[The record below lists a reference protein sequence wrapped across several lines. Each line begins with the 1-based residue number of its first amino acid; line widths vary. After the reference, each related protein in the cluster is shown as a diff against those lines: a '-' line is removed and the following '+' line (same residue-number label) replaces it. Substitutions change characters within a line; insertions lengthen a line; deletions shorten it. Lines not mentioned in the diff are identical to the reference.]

1 MRIARRLRKVVF
13 WGIMLCLTSL
23 AGGLW
28 FAYLYWTDGKT
39 VARLIKQQS
48 VRFLPGSILEPGQV
62 TIGLSKGSVTLRH
75 VLLRQPID
83 GEFVPTLR
91 IPWLN
96 VQINSRKLA
105 HGDLEAAV
113 KEINVSQPALRLQQR
128 RDGTWNIQGLL
139 ADPWPVPLVE
149 NPPPIII
156 TNGTLELVAV
166 GEPSP
171 ASSVPSPIANPAS
184 PRPVVPARAA
194 AVLRDVSLKVE
205 GNGAAG
211 QFKFEGTGRGDL
223 FDRLS
228 LRGTVDLNTG
238 GITLGGDLAGL
249 TLSETLR
256 RRIPP
261 VLQPK
266 VKAMALNGGVVDL
279 ELSRFSF
286 DPSAAPTNRLHYQA
300 HARLRE
306 GVWECPK
313 LPFPLNDVS
322 AQVSLEDDVMTIKD
336 AQGSN
341 GRTSVRA
348 KGTLTLSD
356 PKQGPLNLS
365 VKLTD
370 LELDQRLRKHT
381 PPEHDE
387 LWDAFK
393 PSGKVDAL
401 LNVVRHRVGE
411 PVDLSATVDCRD
423 FAGEYRH
430 FRYPLDHLTGQI
442 KLEKKL
448 LTVDLKTLSVGG
460 RPLRIKGKIEDPGL
474 DAVVHLDIQG
484 DSVPIDDQLKNA
496 TSPDVRKVID
506 QFHPSG
512 LVKGHATVVRRPMVG
527 PKAPPEGLI
536 EINAEIEL
544 SERCEMKW
552 DGLPYPVRDL
562 KGLLEIHPDN
572 WVFKNMRGGNGQ
584 TKIYASGSIEKL
596 HRPKLPNGDDPLKVD
611 VRLEAQN
618 LPFISEL
625 RSALPPAWR
634 EKTWT
639 TINPSGACDVGAVVH
654 VEPGVENT
662 HIVIVP
668 RKESNVRLKI
678 QRPPQVNDPGGIIDL
693 PLENVLGRFVFDNG
707 LVTMTDVNFQFRGS
721 PVRFDHGS
729 VRVADSGQFEL
740 SVTDLWV
747 KAIRFDQDLRMKMP
761 LLMAQFARR
770 LDDGRTFMA
779 RGDLM
784 IGWSGKPGEPAWCR
798 WEKALAVFLDN
809 TIKTGIPIEH
819 IHGQIDNVSG
829 YSDGTVLRV
838 KGILNLVNV
847 VVLGQQITNVES
859 PFQVQDG
866 VAQLE
871 NVHAR
876 FLGGDILG
884 KGLISLDI
892 TPKYNLSMILSG
904 AQLEEYARTLNG
916 RQKYRGNIEAKF
928 DCYGL
933 GSDIRSLNG
942 GGEAHITQGDLGE
955 LPFMLRFATF
965 LKKNLT
971 LADTTR
977 NPGKTAFDSA
987 DVAFTIVQ
995 GVTNIDPIRF
1005 TGNAFSLLGRGTLDP
1020 QGNIDL
1026 KLNVLLGR
1034 DRFHIKGLS
1043 DVLREASGPFLMA
1056 HVWGTTTFP
1065 QYGLDFFPQLQ
1076 EMFKALGQGRQP

>member
-13 WGIMLCLTSL
+13 WGIMLCLSIL

-28 FAYLYWTDGKT
+28 CAYLYFTDGET
-39 VARLIKQQS
+39 ARRLIIQQS
-48 VRFLPGSILEPGQV
+48 VRFLPRSILDPGRV
-62 TIGLSKGSVTLRH
+62 KVGLFKGQLTLSQ
-75 VLLRQPID
+75 VLLRQVVD
-83 GEFVPTLR
+83 GVMVPSLR
-91 IPWLN
+91 IPYLN
-96 VQINSRKLA
+96 IQINSRKLA
-105 HGDLEAAV
+105 GGELEFREV
-113 KEINVSQPALRLQQR
+113 FVSQPSLRLQQR
-128 RDGTWNIQGLL
+128 RDGSWNIQGLL

-149 NPPPIII
+149 NPPPIVIQ
-156 TNGTLELVAV
+156 NGKLELVAAE
-166 GEPSP
+166 EPPSASSSSTDAQP
-171 ASSVPSPIANPAS
+171 AS
-184 PRPVVPARAA
+184 RPGAA
-194 AVLRDVSLKVE
+194 AAILRDVSLKVE
-205 GNGAAG
+205 GNGGAG
-211 QFKFEGTGRGDL
+211 LFKFEGTARGDL

-238 GITLGGDLAGL
+238 RINLDGELAGL
-249 TLSETLR
+249 TVSETLR

-261 VLQPK
+261 VLQPA

-279 ELSRFSF
+279 ELNRLSF
-286 DPSAAPTNRLHYQA
+286 DPSAAPAERLHYQA
-300 HARLRE
+300 QARIRE

-322 AQVSLEDDVMTIKD
+322 AQVTLEDDVMTIKD

-348 KGTLTLSD
+348 KGSLTLSD
-356 PKQGPLNLS
+356 PEHGPLNLS

-370 LELDQRLRKHT
+370 LELDPRLRRHT
-381 PPEHDE
+381 PPEHAE

-393 PSGKVDAL
+393 PKGKVDVL
-401 LNVVRHRVGE
+401 LNVVRRRLGE
-411 PVDLSATVDCRD
+411 PVDLSATVDCKD
-423 FAGEYRH
+423 FAGEYVH

-442 KLEKKL
+442 KLEKRL
-448 LTVDLKTLSVGG
+448 LTVDLETLSVGG
-460 RPLRIKGKIEDPGL
+460 RPLRIKGKIEDPGV
-474 DAVVHLDIQG
+474 DAVVHLDIQA
-484 DSVPIDDQLKNA
+484 DSIPIDDKIKNA
-496 TSPDVRKVID
+496 TQPDVRKVID

-536 EINAEIEL
+536 EINAEIDL

-562 KGLLEIHPDN
+562 KGRLEIHPDN

-584 TKIYASGSIEKL
+584 TIIHASGSVDKL
-596 HRPKLPNGDDPLKVD
+596 HRPKLANGDDPLKVD
-611 VRLEAQN
+611 IHLQAQN

-625 RSALPPAWR
+625 RTALPPAWR

-639 TINPSGACDVGAVVH
+639 TINPSGACDVDAVVH

-668 RKESNVRLKI
+668 RRESNVRLEI
-678 QRPPQVNDPGGIIDL
+678 NRPTHANDPGGIIDL

-707 LVTMTDVNFQFRGS
+707 LVTMTDVNFQFRGA
-721 PVRFDHGS
+721 PVRFVHGT
-729 VRVADSGQFEL
+729 VRVADSGQFDL
-740 SVTDLWV
+740 SVADLWV
-747 KAIRFDQDLRMKMP
+747 KAIRFDQDLRTKMP
-761 LLMAQFARR
+761 PLMAQFARR

-798 WEKALAVFLDN
+798 WDKALAVFLDN
-809 TIKTGIPIEH
+809 SIKTGIPIEH
-819 IHGQIDNVSG
+819 IHGQIDHVSG
-829 YSDGTVLRV
+829 WSDGTALKVN
-838 KGILNLVNV
+838 GILNLVNV

-859 PFQVQDG
+859 PFQVQEG

-871 NVHAR
+871 NVRAR
-876 FLGGDILG
+876 FLGGEILG
-884 KGLISLDI
+884 KGLISLDA
-892 TPKYNLSMILSG
+892 TPRYNLSLLLRG

-916 RQKYRGNIEAKF
+916 RQKYRGNIDANFE
-928 DCYGL
+928 CHGL

-942 GGEAHITQGDLGE
+942 KGDAHITQGDLGE
-955 LPFMLRFATF
+955 LPFVLRFATF

-971 LADTTR
+971 LADSPR
-977 NPGKTAFDSA
+977 SPGKTAFDTA
-987 DVAFTIVQ
+987 DVAFQIVQ
-995 GVTNIDPIRF
+995 GVTIIDPIKF

-1034 DRFHIKGLS
+1034 DRFHIKFVSEL
-1043 DVLREASGPFLMA
+1043 LREASGPFLMA
-1056 HVWGTTTFP
+1056 HVWGTPTFP
-1065 QYGLDFFPQLQ
+1065 QYGLEVFPQVVEL
-1076 EMFKALGQGRQP
+1076 FKAMGQSRQP